1 MTLLRYSI
9 KCPKCQTT
17 LATSWQE
24 RDDLY
29 RSLPDNFQCPNCGA
43 SMALTEDERLT
54 RDVSREASAPRWVA
68 FALWPVMVFILF
80 WGVSSLADFVRGT
93 YWIIGGLSAVAGFG
107 LSLAIVWVYEEIKK
121 DKIRA

>member
-1 MTLLRYSI
+1 
-9 KCPKCQTT
+9 
-17 LATSWQE
+17 
-24 RDDLY
+24 
-29 RSLPDNFQCPNCGA
+29 
-43 SMALTEDERLT
+43 MALTEDERLT

-121 DKIRA
+121 DKIRAQKRKAKDGA